1 MRKAYIQPEAE
12 LLSLALLE
20 DFLSASTEPSD
31 DDLTV
36 NGGTT
41 GGSEGEN
48 GATDSLLGDNN
59 GSVEDTTGGDNG
71 YENAGSGSG
80 KWN

>member
-31 DDLTV
+31 DDVTV
-36 NGGTT
+36 NGGSNGGDGT
-41 GGSEGEN
+41 GNN
-48 GATDSLLGDNN
+48 GAT
-59 GSVEDTTGGDNG
+59 EDWTGGNANTGTGGNQPGSDEWDNDG
-71 YENAGSGSG
+71 D
-80 KWN
+80 WN